1 MTKQLQK
8 LGQDIVMA
16 ILKISM
22 CSKNMHIL
30 PLSSLISPVTK
41 MSMSNQDRK
50 SNLKKK
56 KQVKLYTSCR
66 EPFPLTW

>member
-1 MTKQLQK
+1 MFIFTMTKQLQK

-22 CSKNMHIL
+22 CSKNVHIL

-41 MSMSNQDRK
+41 MSMSNQDRN
-50 SNLKKK
+50 SNL
-56 KQVKLYTSCR
+56 
-66 EPFPLTW
+66 